1 MTIRKAMVKSV
12 GAAGLERIELKRLT
26 ERLGKLYSVLLEAA
40 ETEAA
45 PLAGAWIPAVDVC
58 ESAEVVCIRM
68 ELPGVSANQI
78 KVALSND
85 KIRICG
91 EKKRR
96 TNRQRIISHLCSERS
111 YGRFDRVVPVRW
123 TISVKDSSAELR
135 DGVLL
140 IRLPKIKD
148 RRGSEHLIPITQITD
163 DKS

>member
-1 MTIRKAMVKSV
+1 MVKSV
-12 GAAGLERIELKRLT
+12 GAAGLERIELKRVT

-40 ETEAA
+40 ETESA
-45 PLAGAWIPAVDVC
+45 PLAGAWTPAVDVC
-58 ESAEVVCIRM
+58 ESPDAVLIRM

-78 KVALSND
+78 KIALSND

-96 TNRQRIISHLCSERS
+96 KARQRIVSHLCSERS
-111 YGRFDRVVPVRW
+111 YGRFNRVIPLRW
-123 TISVKDSSAELR
+123 TISIKDSFAELR

-140 IRLPKIKD
+140 VRLPKIRD
-148 RRGSEHLIPITQITD
+148 RRGLEHIVPIQEIAAE